1 MWNNAVSFALPEKL
15 TRREGAWRSHIQPF
29 VQQFSR
35 QVKQMRSEKIEPTT
49 LEWAKK
55 ITKKDIDVLKGKKR
69 YNRDAPKADVE
80 KLKLLLDYVEKGQFI
95 TKIRKVFTKGE
106 MNADLEF
113 VPAKVNEWEDKIEYY
128 SILPTSPP

>member
-1 MWNNAVSFALPEKL
+1 
-15 TRREGAWRSHIQPF
+15 
-29 VQQFSR
+29 
-35 QVKQMRSEKIEPTT
+35 MRSERIEPTT

-113 VPAKVNEWEDKIEYY
+113 VRAEVDEWEDKIEYY